1 MIAISTVAR
10 SPIQVDPRFE
20 TQTRLARRSIEQRPF
35 SRLHHLLRWNVWIDR
50 SIERVL
56 RNSGAQ
62 TPGVDG
68 KTKKD
73 YATPAA
79 RKQLRDEVKHTVRT
93 YSSQPVR
100 RVFIPKPH
108 KPREKRPL
116 GIPTIVDRV
125 AQDAVRG
132 ILEPIYESKQH
143 PHSYGFR
150 PYRCAQ
156 HATERI
162 RFLIGNHR
170 YHWVVEIDIKGFFD
184 NVDHDI
190 LLDILRRDIHDRR
203 LIKVIGNML
212 KAGLVYEGVY
222 EETEFGTPQGGVAS
236 PILGNIYLNE
246 LDEFIASK
254 YEHLSPYERR
264 KAEIPCFIIRYADD
278 AVILCRTKEHA
289 ETLKAEIAEFLR
301 EHLHLQLSEE
311 KTLVTHADDGFD
323 FLGFN
328 IRRWKRQDQWNG
340 LVKPSRKA
348 IQKFKGSMAKD
359 SRAIQTMPGASAIDL
374 LNGKIRGFAEYF
386 RRGNAGDAFHALDYY
401 LWWLVFRRIQQRTR
415 EPPAEVARKYLH
427 RFNEAA
433 NLPQYRKYTARNF
446 GFKDDD
452 SNVHTLDQLSYYKVE
467 YPDKCSQKN
476 PYVPEEREWLDA
488 NRKLRGLMKA
498 QQVRYLQRLY
508 GLKQNWSFYRT
519 QIVQR
524 QNGRCAKCARR
535 LTQGYTHVHHWR
547 RTAGDHRI
555 GENSEPD
562 YLVALCIPCYRK
574 TRQTSRQQAP

>member
-1 MIAISTVAR
+1 VIAISTVAR